1 MKKLIILATLLLP
14 LISLAQ
20 DVDAGA
26 GTAIR
31 SDQAERREDGLTYEI
46 NAETPYTGLVKGVYP
61 NGQKWSEANFVK
73 GKLEGL
79 YTEWWENGQKQ
90 AETNIVDGKKEG
102 LETAWW
108 KTGKKKSEQN
118 FVNGKP
124 NGPVTGWYENG
135 QKKSEATFV
144 DGKQEGLETAWWKP
158 GRRSPNRTTLM
169 DSNGKMA
176 PRQPGTKTDRS
187 KLKKTTFPANWTAS

>member
-61 NGQKWSEANFVK
+61 NGQKSSEANFVK

-79 YTEWWENGQKQ
+79 YTEWYRNGQKQ
-90 AETNIVDGKKEG
+90 AEANYANGQQEG
-102 LETAWW
+102 LRTE
-108 KTGKKKSEQN
+108 
-118 FVNGKP
+118 
-124 NGPVTGWYENG
+124 WYRNG
-135 QKKSEATFV
+135 QKQAEANYAN
-144 DGKQEGLETAWWKP
+144 GQREGHAL
-158 GRRSPNRTTLM
+158 
-169 DSNGKMA
+169 
-176 PRQPGTKTDRS
+176 
-187 KLKKTTFPANWTAS
+187 